1 MFSNCTQHLLNIVNI
16 SDLTV
21 LRYCDVVGVTLLC
34 CNESLL
40 DTWHN
45 IVNNTNTQNSEQL
58 LLTCMLLPAKL
69 NISHQLI
76 FDRRIMRV
84 LFEWDLQDGLI
95 VIIINL
101 SNGHN
106 LVSWKN
112 SAFCDTCLCS
122 RLKIK
127 NEFIL
132 LFFVSWQHQYL
143 TGSERRNCSESLL
156 KTFVT
161 LILQLTQSTLL
172 WDWAA
177 DAELGLNL
185 TLLEQAAA
193 GREKKSV
200 YLLTQSHN

>member
-84 LFEWDLQDGLI
+84 LFECDLQDGLI

-106 LVSWKN
+106 LVS
-112 SAFCDTCLCS
+112 
-122 RLKIK
+122 
-127 NEFIL
+127 
-132 LFFVSWQHQYL
+132 
-143 TGSERRNCSESLL
+143 
-156 KTFVT
+156 
-161 LILQLTQSTLL
+161 
-172 WDWAA
+172 
-177 DAELGLNL
+177 
-185 TLLEQAAA
+185 
-193 GREKKSV
+193 
-200 YLLTQSHN
+200 